1 MRDPEILV
9 IGAGIAGTS
18 TAYHLAGLGHRVLV
32 LDRGEIAGEASGVNA
47 GAIES
52 VGWGHAP
59 DLQATLTAGS
69 QEIFQSLQ
77 LDEGLDI
84 EYRRSGGLQAIH
96 NARQLD
102 FARGRAADLTRRGFR
117 IELLDTRAARALEPA
132 ASELLSGFLHSPE
145 RAQADPKLAT
155 RAFAEAARRRGAE
168 IEERRAV
175 LRVAPRGDGGWRVET
190 SRGELVAGALVI
202 AAGAWSRDIGAML
215 GLDIPVV
222 PVRGQMWATWPLPP
236 RIFQVIS
243 SLESALYWSREPG
256 GGGDTPPQLTHRD
269 TRRLTRH
276 LYGRQTRSGEVIFG
290 GDRQAVGFNAVPDPA
305 GIEANRRHAAEVLPF
320 LGGVAVGRTWGGL
333 MPFSLDGRPLIGRLP
348 GSDSLYM
355 VGGMA
360 SSGFGR
366 GPMAGKLLAE
376 LIHTGRM
383 PTVLAEAD
391 PARCVVP
398 RQAGAGATT

>member
-1 MRDPEILV
+1 V
-9 IGAGIAGTS
+9 
-18 TAYHLAGLGHRVLV
+18 
-32 LDRGEIAGEASGVNA
+32 
-47 GAIES
+47 
-52 VGWGHAP
+52 
-59 DLQATLTAGS
+59 
-69 QEIFQSLQ
+69 
-77 LDEGLDI
+77 
-84 EYRRSGGLQAIH
+84 
-96 NARQLD
+96 
-102 FARGRAADLTRRGFR
+102 
-117 IELLDTRAARALEPA
+117 ELLDARAARALEPS
-132 ASELLSGFLHSPE
+132 ASEALSGFVHSPE
-145 RAQADPKLAT
+145 RAQANPKLAT

-168 IEERRAV
+168 IHERRAV
-175 LRVAPRGDGGWRVET
+175 LRVAAHGDATWRVAT

-202 AAGAWSRDIGAML
+202 AAGAWARDIGAML

-236 RIFQVIS
+236 RIFHVIS

-256 GGGDTPPQLTHRD
+256 GSGGLPPQLTHRD

-290 GDRQAVGFNAVPDPA
+290 GDRQVVGFNAVPDQT
-305 GIEANRRHAAEVLPF
+305 GIEVNRRHATEVLPF
-320 LGGVAVGRTWGGL
+320 LADVPVGRTWAGL

-376 LIHTGRM
+376 LIHTGRA
-383 PTVLAEAD
+383 PAILAEAD
-391 PARCVVP
+391 PARCVAP
-398 RQAGAGATT
+398 RQASAGATT